1 MGPKNACSYAD
12 LAMGIIDEKA
22 KTQGPIAPN
31 YWWRYRDDVV
41 DIWTLGLEKL
51 LEFTDFINSLYPTI
65 RFELVHSPTKLN
77 VLDITIYLKDG
88 FLVTDV
94 YAKPTD
100 SHLYLPF
107 NSSHPAHCKTSIPFS
122 VALRLRRNCST
133 DTTFAKRSGEY
144 RNYLQRQGY
153 KHNLI
158 DKGFH
163 RAALITRSDLLKPKF
178 KPLDKKY
185 PLVLDFNP
193 RLPDISKIL
202 KKHIHLISD
211 SPALREIF
219 PKHSIIPAFRRTK
232 NLKELIAPSKFK
244 AYTPPTRTTDCGF
257 FTCDNKCDLCQ
268 NFSTKS
274 INFHSSTTGF
284 TYKIKEK
291 MDCTSKNVVYLV
303 TCTKCNIQY
312 TGSTSTQFKVR
323 FRNHKSSMLTNKKTC
338 ELAVH
343 YNKTP
348 HNLKDFTFLPIE
360 QIYQTNDNNKALL
373 LREAYWMAQLQTLHP
388 YGLNKRNELHSKNRI
403 SFSV

>member
-1 MGPKNACSYAD
+1 MGS
-12 LAMGIIDEKA
+12 
-22 KTQGPIAPN
+22 
-31 YWWRYRDDVV
+31 
-41 DIWTLGLEKL
+41 
-51 LEFTDFINSLYPTI
+51 
-65 RFELVHSPTKLN
+65 
-77 VLDITIYLKDG
+77 VLDITIFLKDG

-133 DTTFAKRSGEY
+133 DTTFAKRSDEY